1 MNFLI
6 DENIHADVVVW
17 LRSIGQDVVYVAE
30 SLSGSSDEE
39 LLKIARGEHRII
51 VTDDKDF
58 GELIFHRRVLS
69 SGVILLRLTD
79 RSIQARL
86 KRLEAAWATISTRAE
101 GSFMVISDK
110 SVRLRPLAP
119 PTSG

>member
-6 DENIHADVVVW
+6 DENIHADVVAW
-17 LRSIGQDVVYVAE
+17 LRSRGQDVVYVAE
-30 SLSGSSDEE
+30 SLLGSSDEE
-39 LLKIARGEHRII
+39 LLAIARKEHRIL

-86 KRLEAAWATISTRAE
+86 NRLEAAWASISARAQ
-101 GSFMVISDK
+101 GSFMVVSDK
-110 SVRLRPLAP
+110 RVRLRPLAP
-119 PTSG
+119 PTRG

>member
-6 DENIHADVVVW
+6 DENIHADVVAW
-17 LRSIGQDVVYVAE
+17 LRSIGQDEVYADE
-30 SLSGSSDEE
+30 ILSGKSDEE
-39 LLKIARGEHRII
+39 LLRIAKSEHRII

-86 KRLEAAWATISTRAE
+86 KRLEAVWTTISARAQ

-110 SVRLRPLAP
+110 RVRLRPLTP
-119 PTSG
+119 PISG